1 MAALGPVPPR
11 RRGAAAG
18 RRHRR
23 GDRPELG
30 RRRDLAEPGA
40 AEVVNYPTC
49 LCDNDVK

>member
-1 MAALGPVPPR
+1 MAVAALGPVPRR

-18 RRHRR
+18 HRHRRHRR

-40 AEVVNYPTC
+40 AEVLNNPT
-49 LCDNDVK
+49 